1 VISSV
6 SDRDPAALRELER
19 LGLKPGA
26 RLNVEAGTRTASLL
40 VRIGGNV
47 ELARLSQKL
56 ARAISVVADPDARP

>member
-26 RLNVEAGTRTASLL
+26 RLYVGAGTRTASLL

-56 ARAISVVADPDARP
+56 ARAISVVADPEARP

>member
-56 ARAISVVADPDARP
+56 ARAISVVADPEARP